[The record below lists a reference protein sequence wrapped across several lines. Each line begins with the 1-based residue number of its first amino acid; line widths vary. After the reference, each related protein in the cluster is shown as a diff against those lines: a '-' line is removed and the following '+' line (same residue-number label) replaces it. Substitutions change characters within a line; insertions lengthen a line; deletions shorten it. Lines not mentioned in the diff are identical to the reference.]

1 MRYKCKNCG
10 NVLREFD
17 VGFDKNLKRKTKED
31 PKNCMC
37 EDCNLGKV
45 PKKLVQFNPF
55 NRIVLLFFQMMY
67 PALILAIFILEGLT
81 MGILMDTSKL
91 EKVIESSFVLYFA
104 IKCVLQIIA
113 YISADYIDGETRNK
127 KRTVKVAI
135 AYTLTTFADMVI
147 LALIIASTS
156 NPEAFEIFE
165 DIRYLKMPG
174 AFIHVVMAIGLYIDA
189 TKNILVS
196 ILNIDFEYYEI
207 GSHYEAT
214 TSDGVTSVKEVTDYD
229 GNDGLG
235 FFLGLTV
242 GVWGIFYWIIKSI
255 KIAVRYA
262 SESKYLDK
270 HLIKA
275 YRKTVNEYPKMY
287 FYGYA
292 KAEKERKK
300 YNGKIYEINKK
311 YSYCEPEF
319 LESLKKKVKV
329 PSHKE
334 KLNFVE
340 YYDIVKNENV
350 VTAKYKK
357 DGKQYS
363 IEIIDGQKIYDK

>member
-31 PKNCMC
+31 PKNCTC

-45 PKKLVQFNPF
+45 PKKLLQFNPF

-67 PALILAIFILEGLT
+67 PAFILAIFILDCLM
-81 MGILMDTSKL
+81 MGIIMDTSKL
-91 EKVIESSFVLYFA
+91 EKVIESSFVLYFT
-104 IKCVLQIIA
+104 IKCVLQIIT
-113 YISADYIDGETRNK
+113 YISADYIDGGTINNERK
-127 KRTVKVAI
+127 IKLTV
-135 AYTLTTFADMVI
+135 AYTLTTIADIVI

-165 DIRYLKMPG
+165 DIRYLKIPG
-174 AFIHVVMAIGLYIDA
+174 VLIHIVMLIGLYFNSV
-189 TKNILVS
+189 KNIFVRILGKGFTPSERRSYYEELASNCVASIRNVS
-196 ILNIDFEYYEI
+196 IDDVE
-207 GSHYEAT
+207 G
-214 TSDGVTSVKEVTDYD
+214 
-229 GNDGLG
+229 G

-242 GVWGIFYWIIKSI
+242 GVWGIFYWIIESI
-255 KIAVRYA
+255 KMAVRYA

-270 HLIKA
+270 HLIKV

-292 KAEKERKK
+292 KAEKEREK
-300 YNGKIYEINKK
+300 YNDEINEINKK

-334 KLNFVE
+334 KLNFVK